1 METPRPNPDVL
12 GGLLSTT
19 HGYTGFGRHR
29 RSSAIFDRSS
39 TRAGLR
45 RISSRSRVSLTSLA
59 RGKERG
65 MSSNTE
71 RARRGVPAHPPRP
84 AVPVTAPPAREP
96 NRPVV
101 ATAERPAEDHLIRGY
116 N

>member
-1 METPRPNPDVL
+1 
-12 GGLLSTT
+12 
-19 HGYTGFGRHR
+19 
-29 RSSAIFDRSS
+29 
-39 TRAGLR
+39 
-45 RISSRSRVSLTSLA
+45 
-59 RGKERG
+59 

-71 RARRGVPAHPPRP
+71 RDRRE
-84 AVPVTAPPAREP
+84 VPVTAPPAREP